1 MMKSRLLSLPR
12 RYKQMMVLGA
22 DTVLIV
28 LATWLAFSLR
38 LGDLHWPQGAQ
49 WWVYAVA
56 PVLVMPIFV
65 QLGLYRAVFR
75 YSGMAVL
82 RVLCVSV
89 CLYGTVLFTLL
100 ALMSWP
106 GVPLSLGV
114 LQPLLVLG
122 LVGGLRFVARH
133 WLSQPTM
140 LQRKTMQVARLVIY
154 GAGGAGV
161 QMAMALSRS
170 HEFELVAFV
179 DDDEHIQGRQ
189 INGAPV
195 WSLVELP
202 AKSVDF
208 DVTDLLLAMPSV
220 SRERRNQILE
230 MLRPLPL
237 HVRSLPA
244 LTDLAQGRVAL
255 ADIRELDVEDLLW
268 RAPVSSD
275 EVQLGKNLTSR
286 VIMVTGAGGSIGSEL
301 CRQILNH
308 KPSRLL
314 LVEHSEFALYTIH
327 EELLK
332 IKAAHRLVCD
342 VVPLLCN
349 VQVEYRII
357 ELMQAHKPYAVYHA
371 AAYKHVPLVEMN
383 VSEGVANNVLGTL
396 AVARSALIAQV
407 RHMVLVS
414 TDKAVRPTNVMGA
427 TKRMAELVV
436 QALANE
442 KALYLRNLS
451 DMDTASTATFPNR
464 TCFSMVRFGNVLGSS
479 GSVVPLFRRQI
490 AEGGPITVTHAEVT
504 RYFMTI
510 PEAVQLVLQAGTM
523 AQGGEVFV
531 LDMGEPVKIVDL
543 ARRMVE
549 LSGLKVR
556 NAANPGGDIEI
567 RVTGMRPGEKLYEEL
582 LIGDNPMTTA
592 HPRIMMAR
600 DEYVPWYKL
609 EQLLQDLRQ
618 AVASDDLLTI
628 RLILK
633 QLVHGFQ
640 PGELFNESADSRMLV
655 A

>member
-1 MMKSRLLSLPR
+1 M
-12 RYKQMMVLGA
+12 
-22 DTVLIV
+22 
-28 LATWLAFSLR
+28 
-38 LGDLHWPQGAQ
+38 
-49 WWVYAVA
+49 
-56 PVLVMPIFV
+56 
-65 QLGLYRAVFR
+65 
-75 YSGMAVL
+75 
-82 RVLCVSV
+82 
-89 CLYGTVLFTLL
+89 
-100 ALMSWP
+100 
-106 GVPLSLGV
+106 
-114 LQPLLVLG
+114 
-122 LVGGLRFVARH
+122 
-133 WLSQPTM
+133 
-140 LQRKTMQVARLVIY
+140 
-154 GAGGAGV
+154 

-195 WSLVELP
+195 WSPAELP
-202 AKSVDF
+202 AKSADF
-208 DVTDLLLAMPSV
+208 DVSDLLLAMPSV

-268 RAPVSSD
+268 RTPVSSD

-327 EELLK
+327 QELLK
-332 IKAAHRLVCD
+332 IKAAHKLACD

-609 EQLLQDLRQ
+609 EQLLQDMRQ